1 LLRLDKP
8 VKHHATLRRGKEL
21 QLGEEVSTYDRRSVV
36 DNCPQ
41 YVVGQGEVTKLNWM
55 PDDSRLFGHSSQ
67 TDSGSS
73 GGPVLDASGHV
84 IGVNTMS
91 STGNLNVAYGVK
103 PYLLEAFLKTNRI
116 EYNTAPSIEK
126 LSRLEIKEKSDKF
139 TLIVKCM
146 R

>member
-1 LLRLDKP
+1 MG
-8 VKHHATLRRGKEL
+8 H
-21 QLGEEVSTYDRRSVV
+21 
-36 DNCPQ
+36 
-41 YVVGQGEVTKLNWM
+41 
-55 PDDSRLFGHSSQ
+55 DSPTSK
-67 TDSGSS
+67 GSS

-91 STGNLNVAYGVK
+91 STGNLNDVYAVK

-126 LSRLEIKEKSDKF
+126 LSRSEIKKRSDKF
-139 TLIVKCM
+139 TLIVECL